1 MKKIGLTGNIGSGK
15 STVSKIFMILGIP
28 FYNADEEAKK
38 ILNKPEIIKKII
50 SFAGTNILTNTA
62 MIDRKKLAA
71 IVFENPEKLHQLNQ
85 LIHPAV
91 LSDFNAWVNKMNGPY
106 IIMESAIL
114 FESNFN
120 TLFDKIIT
128 VTANEETRINRVMN
142 RDNVNREQVLI
153 RMKHQIP
160 EKEKIEKSDFII
172 VNNNEDLIIPQV
184 IEIHQKLLARID

>member
-28 FYNADEEAKK
+28 VYNADEEAKK
-38 ILNKPEIIKKII
+38 ILNKSEIIKKVITLTGSDII
-50 SFAGTNILTNTA
+50 TNSGTV
-62 MIDRKKLAA
+62 DRKKLAE
-71 IVFENPEKLHQLNQ
+71 IVFGNPEKLHQLNQ

-91 LSDFNAWVNKMNGPY
+91 LTDFNGWVNKMRGTY

-114 FESNFN
+114 FESKFN

-128 VTANEETRINRVMN
+128 VSANEETRINRVMK

-153 RMKHQIP
+153 RLKHQIP
-160 EKEKIEKSDFII
+160 EKEKVEKSDFII

-184 IEIHQKLLARID
+184 MEIHQKLIALIN